1 MNNLRLNVCLKNQLL
16 LVVILTSYLM
26 LHLPMMNIYKRRHS
40 RKSIAHTI
48 VLVVPSPTFRKYW
61 ILFISVWQ
69 NPDFFRSTEVNEA
82 NDNLVI
88 ETSDDILE
96 DTNEKCFIICTLFQL
111 PNTRVLGSI
120 CDWLAMFLVVQYFKE
135 SLSRVFQ
142 SHDSLSSIKPNCGPD
157 NPSRSLNV
165 C

>member
-1 MNNLRLNVCLKNQLL
+1 M
-16 LVVILTSYLM
+16 
-26 LHLPMMNIYKRRHS
+26 
-40 RKSIAHTI
+40 
-48 VLVVPSPTFRKYW
+48 
-61 ILFISVWQ
+61 
-69 NPDFFRSTEVNEA
+69 NEA

-96 DTNEKCFIICTLFQL
+96 DTNEKCFMISTLFQL

-120 CDWLAMFLVVQYFKE
+120 CDWLAIFLVVQYFKE

-142 SHDSLSSIKPNCGPD
+142 SHDSLSSIKLNYGPD

>member
-48 VLVVPSPTFRKYW
+48 VLVVPSPTFRNYG

-96 DTNEKCFIICTLFQL
+96 DTNEKCFMICTVLCSNFQI
-111 PNTRVLGSI
+111 PEFLGVYVTG
-120 CDWLAMFLVVQYFKE
+120 WQFF
-135 SLSRVFQ
+135 
-142 SHDSLSSIKPNCGPD
+142 
-157 NPSRSLNV
+157 
-165 C
+165 